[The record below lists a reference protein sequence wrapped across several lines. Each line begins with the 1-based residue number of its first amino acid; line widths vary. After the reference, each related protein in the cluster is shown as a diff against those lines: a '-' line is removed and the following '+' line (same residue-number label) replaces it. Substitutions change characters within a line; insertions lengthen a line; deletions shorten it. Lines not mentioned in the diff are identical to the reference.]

1 MISAAGTSHIG
12 SCLSLAEVMAVL
24 YGAVLKAD
32 PRRPDW
38 PDRDR
43 LIMSKGHAAAI
54 AYAALAEA
62 GFIDVRELDQFG
74 RNGSQLYGHV
84 THTGVPGVEL
94 STGSLGHGLPVGCGM
109 ALTAKRDGAT
119 WRTFVVMSDG
129 ELDEGSNWEA
139 ILFAAHHELD
149 NLVAVVDYN
158 GIQSLDRVEA
168 TLRLEPLADK
178 VRAFGWE
185 PLEVPGHD
193 ISALRQALERVPAT
207 SGKPTLVIARTV
219 KGKGVS
225 WMEDK
230 VLWHYRAPNEGEL
243 QEALRQIGDGG

>member
-1 MISAAGTSHIG
+1 
-12 SCLSLAEVMAVL
+12 
-24 YGAVLKAD
+24 
-32 PRRPDW
+32 
-38 PDRDR
+38 
-43 LIMSKGHAAAI
+43 
-54 AYAALAEA
+54 
-62 GFIDVRELDQFG
+62 
-74 RNGSQLYGHV
+74 
-84 THTGVPGVEL
+84 
-94 STGSLGHGLPVGCGM
+94 M

-185 PLEVPGHD
+185 PIEVPGHD

-225 WMEDK
+225 WMEDQ